1 MADNSISNGEK
12 YEYNPENKKGNYDSD
27 IGYGSSSDIPERYC
41 HVIYGNRSVRNEVY
55 SLMHTMSSDVHMPK
69 RQIQAS
75 ILAVANIL
83 YKKDWNL
90 YRIKG
95 AVDSKTI
102 SSMNNILLTK
112 PLFNHYLKLWH
123 YVGLLM
129 RS

>member
-1 MADNSISNGEK
+1 
-12 YEYNPENKKGNYDSD
+12 
-27 IGYGSSSDIPERYC
+27 
-41 HVIYGNRSVRNEVY
+41 
-55 SLMHTMSSDVHMPK
+55 MHTMSSDVHMPK

-112 PLFNHYLKLWH
+112 PLFNHYLKLWL